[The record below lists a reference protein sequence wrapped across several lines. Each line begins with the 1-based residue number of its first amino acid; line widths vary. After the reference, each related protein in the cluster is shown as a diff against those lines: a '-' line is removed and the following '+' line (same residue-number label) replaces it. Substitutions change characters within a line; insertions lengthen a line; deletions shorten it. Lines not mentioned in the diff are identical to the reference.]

1 MDKQMIEEMAGCK
14 DCYDN
19 LGHCPSQDNKEI
31 CPCYKNAVENYKQG
45 YRKIPENAVV
55 LTMDKYEYKEKKI
68 YRNGEHIGYIDFSV
82 YIDIRAL
89 GIGDFEIIDKRKGY
103 GTAVINDIVDKYKT
117 AYDLIYCFVDKE
129 NHGAIEFYKKVGD
142 ICYDKIN
149 DKGQYQV
156 ILYENETK
164 KVRKE
169 TAEKF
174 AERVKMAFYY
184 EFDEL
189 IPSIMADKIDEIC
202 KELTDGE
209 KEISN
214 ETV

>member
-1 MDKQMIEEMAGCK
+1 MDKQTIEEMAK
-14 DCYDN
+14 DIANSGVFMVTDPN
-19 LGHCPSQDNKEI
+19 TIARVLIDL
-31 CPCYKNAVENYKQG
+31 G
-45 YRKIPENAVV
+45 YRKIPEGAVV
-55 LTMDKYEYKEKKI
+55 LTRDKYDYKDKKI

-82 YIDIRAL
+82 YRDIRAL

-142 ICYDKIN
+142 ICFDKIN

-156 ILYENETK
+156 ILYENEIEK
-164 KVRKE
+164 ARKE

-174 AERVKMAFYY
+174 AERLKKSCVWRND
-184 EFDEL
+184 FDSEGVAHPYTILDLEEL
-189 IPSIMADKIDEIC
+189 DEIA
-202 KELTDGE
+202 KEFTGD
-209 KEISN
+209 KS
-214 ETV
+214 